1 MRRRVLALEEGR
13 LSQAVTEGARAG
25 QQLKDLREEMR
36 KDSANRFSEAMTEM
50 LHVLGIDVPGAKQ
63 VFYGVC
69 LLVVVLALPDGIWPW
84 LARRLRLE
92 RS

>member
-1 MRRRVLALEEGR
+1 MLGAFVLTGL
-13 LSQAVTEGARAG
+13 
-25 QQLKDLREEMR
+25 
-36 KDSANRFSEAMTEM
+36 SEAMTEM

-69 LLVVVLALPDGIWPW
+69 LLVVVIALPDGIWPW
-84 LARRLRLE
+84 LGRRLRLE

>member
-1 MRRRVLALEEGR
+1 
-13 LSQAVTEGARAG
+13 
-25 QQLKDLREEMR
+25 
-36 KDSANRFSEAMTEM
+36 MTEL

-69 LLVVVLALPDGIWPW
+69 LLVVVVALPDGIWPW

-92 RS
+92 RP